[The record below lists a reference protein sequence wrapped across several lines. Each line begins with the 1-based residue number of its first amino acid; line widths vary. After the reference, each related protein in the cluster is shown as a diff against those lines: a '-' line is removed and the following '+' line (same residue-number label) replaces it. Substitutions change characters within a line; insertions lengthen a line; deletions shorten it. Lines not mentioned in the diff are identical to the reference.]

1 MGIWL
6 LIQLLVITSFIAGYL
21 IGSGKRVAV
30 KQAVEKLNG
39 ILPQSQYKILQKKQP
54 QTQDEKTLE
63 QLEKNFNAKD

>member
-1 MGIWL
+1 MIIWL

-30 KQAVEKLNG
+30 REAVEKLKD
-39 ILPQSQYKILQKKQP
+39 IIPTPKQKYKIFPKKPP

-63 QLEKNFNAKD
+63 Q